1 LVYVVLVIQSLLGSG
16 THIVAKV
23 IVRDVNPIT
32 LTFLRAMI
40 SGGIF
45 FFFYI
50 ASRNRPRFEAP
61 DWKRLMVLGLLA
73 VPLNQFLFLFA
84 IKLTTPQNASLL
96 YGTTPIFVFLLSS
109 LLIGER
115 RTLRKGLGVAMAFIG
130 LLIVVFEEGVDV
142 RSEHTQGNLILLL
155 AVLAWSL
162 YTLWGRPLI
171 LKYGA
176 YPVTAMSLMLGALM
190 FLPIGLWQSIEF
202 PFESLTA
209 EHWVELFYLGIGTS
223 IFGYFLWYY
232 ALGRIDATKVAI
244 FANAQPVLTA
254 LMAVTFLGQPITLN
268 FVVGGVIALAGVV
281 LTQYD

>member
-1 LVYVVLVIQSLLGSG
+1 MVMVVQSLLASG

-23 IVRDVNPIT
+23 IVQDVDPIT
-32 LTFLRAMI
+32 LTFLRAAI

-45 FFFYI
+45 FLIYV
-50 ASRNRPRFEAP
+50 ANRNLPAFEIR
-61 DWKRLMVLGLLA
+61 DWKWLMVLGLLA

-84 IKLTTPQNASLL
+84 IKLTTPQNASLM
-96 YGTTPIFVFLLSS
+96 YGTTPIFVFLLSTS
-109 LLIGER
+109 LFGEK
-115 RTLRKGLGVAMAFIG
+115 RTLRKGLGVVMAFVG
-130 LLIVVFEEGVDV
+130 LLIVIFEEGLDF
-142 RSEHTQGNLILLL
+142 RSEHTQGNLVLIL

-162 YTLWGRPLI
+162 YTVWGKPLI
-171 LKYGA
+171 IKYGA

-190 FLPIGLWQSIEF
+190 FFPIGLWQSLEF
-202 PFESLTA
+202 PFATLTA

-254 LMAVTFLGQPITLN
+254 LMAVIFLAQPITLN
-268 FVVGGVIALAGVV
+268 FVVGGVITLAGVI
-281 LTQYD
+281 LTQYG